1 MFSTF
6 DCAVKGYRQ
15 KEDAWNAI
23 ISGFMTGGCLA
34 ARSESFF
41 LTDSRMFSANVLS
54 VHALALTLILF
65 FILGGPKAAF
75 GSAVA
80 CGILLGVF
88 EGVGVLLGRVFS
100 EGTRPQLPPCELPSQ
115 LFLSST
121 HLSALASTGV
131 DVSTDTIGCYLIRCI
146 HSLPHPLSSSRN
158 ALCRISRSFPL
169 LGHWRTCFDLDYLCN
184 SPLSLSSLST

>member
-34 ARSESFF
+34 ARSESLF
-41 LTDSRMFSANVLS
+41 LHYAFCLDIVLTPHFS
-54 VHALALTLILF
+54 
-65 FILGGPKAAF
+65 GGPKAAF

-100 EGTRPQLPPCELPSQ
+100 EGTRPQLPPRESFLFHSCCDTTHPGSMQYPSRCLLNRHRL
-115 LFLSST
+115 LFSSHYLLSS
-121 HLSALASTGV
+121 AL
-131 DVSTDTIGCYLIRCI
+131 
-146 HSLPHPLSSSRN
+146 
-158 ALCRISRSFPL
+158 
-169 LGHWRTCFDLDYLCN
+169 
-184 SPLSLSSLST
+184 